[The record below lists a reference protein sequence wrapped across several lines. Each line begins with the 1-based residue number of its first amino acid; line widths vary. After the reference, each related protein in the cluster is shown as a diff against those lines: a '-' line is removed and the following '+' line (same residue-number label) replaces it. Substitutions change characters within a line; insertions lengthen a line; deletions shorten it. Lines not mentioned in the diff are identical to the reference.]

1 MNLIV
6 ASHGTLCEGLADAFH
21 MLASSEI
28 PITTVSLNETGI
40 DDFRDRLV
48 AEVQKSKSTAKTLI
62 LTDLYGGTPF
72 NESFA
77 LYLADP
83 ENLRVVAGVNFPMLI
98 EAGMAAP
105 DTDDLDEIVSI
116 AVQAGTAG
124 VITAS
129 AEPDKKDNEKDASG
143 NPKQA
148 EPHANLVPQRGAGKG
163 AGMSIVLA
171 RVDDRVI
178 HGQTTTRWMAVKPA
192 DAILVISDKV
202 AADELRCKVLKAA
215 AGKYK
220 LGIYT
225 VAQGVEALAKANASA
240 KKFFVI
246 SDSVKAFDE
255 LKRAGA
261 DFGATLNLG
270 NMNATRPGTKDLG
283 RTVLLNDEDL
293 AALDSLESAGVDL
306 QFQLLPDDNVRTW
319 HDMRA
324 KYLAL

>member
-1 MNLIV
+1 MKLII

-28 PITTVSLNETGI
+28 PITTVSLNDTGI
-40 DDFRDRLV
+40 DDFRRRLV
-48 AEVQKSKSTAKTLI
+48 AEVEKSKSTAKTLI
-62 LTDLYGGTPF
+62 MTDLYGGTPF

-116 AVQAGTAG
+116 AIQAGTAG
-124 VITAS
+124 VVAAS
-129 AEPDKKDNEKDASG
+129 AEPDKKDGEKGVSG

-148 EPHANLVPQRGAGKG
+148 EPHTNSVPQRGAGKG

-202 AADELRCKVLKAA
+202 AA
-215 AGKYK
+215 
-220 LGIYT
+220 
-225 VAQGVEALAKANASA
+225 
-240 KKFFVI
+240 
-246 SDSVKAFDE
+246 DE

>member
-1 MNLIV
+1 MNLII

-21 MLASSEI
+21 MLASSEV
-28 PITTVSLNETGI
+28 PITTVSLNDTGI
-40 DDFRDRLV
+40 DDFRRRLV
-48 AEVQKSKSTAKTLI
+48 AEVEKSKNTAKTLI

-98 EAGMAAP
+98 EAGMAAQ
-105 DTDDLDEIVSI
+105 DSDDLDEIASI

-124 VITAS
+124 VVAAS
-129 AEPDKKDNEKDASG
+129 AEPDKKDVSG
-143 NPKQA
+143 NPQQA
-148 EPHANLVPQRGAGKG
+148 GPHANSVPRRGAGKG

-246 SDSVKAFDE
+246 SDSVKTFDE

>member
-28 PITTVSLNETGI
+28 PITTVSLNDTGI
-40 DDFRDRLV
+40 DDFRKRLV
-48 AEVQKSKSTAKTLI
+48 AEVEKSKGTSKTLI

-98 EAGMAAP
+98 EAGMAAQ
-105 DTDDLDEIVSI
+105 DSDNLDEIVSI

-124 VITAS
+124 VVAAN
-129 AEPDKKDNEKDASG
+129 AEPDKKDGEKNVSD

-148 EPHANLVPQRGAGKG
+148 GPHANSVPQRGAGKG

-215 AGKYK
+215 ADKYK

-225 VAQGVEALAKANASA
+225 VAQGIEALAKANASA

-293 AALDSLESAGVDL
+293 TALDSLESAGVDL
-306 QFQLLPDDNVRTW
+306 QFQLLPDDNIRTW

>member
-1 MNLIV
+1 MNLII

-28 PITTVSLNETGI
+28 PITTVSLNDTGI
-40 DDFRDRLV
+40 DDFRKRLV
-48 AEVQKSKSTAKTLI
+48 AEVEKSKGTSKTLI

-116 AVQAGTAG
+116 AIQAGTAG
-124 VITAS
+124 VVAAS
-129 AEPDKKDNEKDASG
+129 AEPDKKDGEKGVSG

-148 EPHANLVPQRGAGKG
+148 EPHTNSVPQRGAGKG

-215 AGKYK
+215 ACKYK

-225 VAQGVEALAKANASA
+225 VAQGIEALAKANASA

>member
-28 PITTVSLNETGI
+28 PITTVSLNDTGI
-40 DDFRDRLV
+40 DDFRKRLV
-48 AEVQKSKSTAKTLI
+48 AEVEKSKGTSKTLI
-62 LTDLYGGTPF
+62 MTDLYGGTPF

-98 EAGMAAP
+98 EAGMAAQ
-105 DTDDLDEIVSI
+105 DSDNLDEIVSI

-124 VITAS
+124 VVAAN
-129 AEPDKKDNEKDASG
+129 AEPDKKDGEKNVSD

-148 EPHANLVPQRGAGKG
+148 GPHANSVPQRGAGKG

-202 AADELRCKVLKAA
+202 AADELRCKVLKAV

-225 VAQGVEALAKANASA
+225 VAQGIEALAKANASA

-293 AALDSLESAGVDL
+293 TALDSLESAGIDL

-324 KYLAL
+324 KYLTL

>member
-124 VITAS
+124 IVAAS
-129 AEPDKKDNEKDASG
+129 AEPDKKDNEKDISS

-148 EPHANLVPQRGAGKG
+148 EPNTNSVPQRGAGKG

-202 AADELRCKVLKAA
+202 AADELRCKVL
-215 AGKYK
+215 KYK

>member
-1 MNLIV
+1 MNLII

-21 MLASSEI
+21 MLASSEV
-28 PITTVSLNETGI
+28 PITTVSLNDTGI
-40 DDFRDRLV
+40 DDFRRRLV
-48 AEVQKSKSTAKTLI
+48 AEVEKSKNTAKTLI
-62 LTDLYGGTPF
+62 MTDLFGGTPF

-98 EAGMAAP
+98 EAGMAAQ
-105 DTDDLDEIVSI
+105 DSDNLDEIVSI

-124 VITAS
+124 VVAAS
-129 AEPDKKDNEKDASG
+129 AEPDKKDASG

-148 EPHANLVPQRGAGKG
+148 EPHANSVPQRGAGKG

-306 QFQLLPDDNVRTW
+306 QFQLLPDDNIRTW

>member
-6 ASHGTLCEGLADAFH
+6 ASHGTLCEGLAGAFH

-28 PITTVSLNETGI
+28 PITTVSLNDTGI
-40 DDFRDRLV
+40 DDFRKRLV
-48 AEVQKSKSTAKTLI
+48 AEVEKSKGTSKTLI

-98 EAGMAAP
+98 EAGMAAQ
-105 DTDDLDEIVSI
+105 DSDNLDEIVSI

-124 VITAS
+124 VVAAN
-129 AEPDKKDNEKDASG
+129 AEPDKKDGEKNVSD

-148 EPHANLVPQRGAGKG
+148 GPHANSAPQRGAGKG

-215 AGKYK
+215 ASKYK

-225 VAQGVEALAKANASA
+225 VAQGIEALAKANASA

-293 AALDSLESAGVDL
+293 TALDSLESAGVDL
-306 QFQLLPDDNVRTW
+306 QFQLLPDDNIRTW

>member
-1 MNLIV
+1 MNLII

-21 MLASSEI
+21 MLASSEV
-28 PITTVSLNETGI
+28 PITTVSLNDTGI
-40 DDFRDRLV
+40 DDFRRRLV
-48 AEVQKSKSTAKTLI
+48 AEVEKSKNTAKTLI

-83 ENLRVVAGVNFPMLI
+83 ENLRVVAGVNFPMLV
-98 EAGMAAP
+98 EAGMAAQ
-105 DTDDLDEIVSI
+105 DSDNLDEIVSI

-124 VITAS
+124 VVAAS
-129 AEPDKKDNEKDASG
+129 AEPAKKDVSG
-143 NPKQA
+143 NPQQA
-148 EPHANLVPQRGAGKG
+148 GPHANSVPQRGAGKG

-246 SDSVKAFDE
+246 SDSVKTFDE

-306 QFQLLPDDNVRTW
+306 QFQLLPDDNIRTW

>member
-1 MNLIV
+1 MNLII

-21 MLASSEI
+21 MLASSEV
-28 PITTVSLNETGI
+28 PITTVSLNDTGI
-40 DDFRDRLV
+40 DDFRRRLV
-48 AEVQKSKSTAKTLI
+48 AEVEKSKNTAKTLI

-83 ENLRVVAGVNFPMLI
+83 ENLRVVAGVNFPMLV
-98 EAGMAAP
+98 EAGMAAQ
-105 DTDDLDEIVSI
+105 DSDNLDEIVSI

-124 VITAS
+124 VVAAS
-129 AEPDKKDNEKDASG
+129 AEPAKKDVSG
-143 NPKQA
+143 NPQQA
-148 EPHANLVPQRGAGKG
+148 GPHANSVPRRGAGKG

-246 SDSVKAFDE
+246 SDSVKTFDE

-306 QFQLLPDDNVRTW
+306 QFQLLPDDNIRTW

>member
-1 MNLIV
+1 MNLII
-6 ASHGTLCEGLADAFH
+6 ASHGTLCEGLADTFH
-21 MLASSEI
+21 MLASSEV
-28 PITTVSLNETGI
+28 PITTVSLNDTGI
-40 DDFRDRLV
+40 DDFRRRLV
-48 AEVQKSKSTAKTLI
+48 AEVEKSKNTAKTLI

-83 ENLRVVAGVNFPMLI
+83 ENLRVVAGVNFPMLV
-98 EAGMAAP
+98 EAGMAAQ
-105 DTDDLDEIVSI
+105 DSDNLDEIVSI

-124 VITAS
+124 VVAAS
-129 AEPDKKDNEKDASG
+129 AEPAKKDVSG
-143 NPKQA
+143 NPQQA
-148 EPHANLVPQRGAGKG
+148 GPHANSVPQRGAGKG

-293 AALDSLESAGVDL
+293 VALDSLESAGVDL
-306 QFQLLPDDNVRTW
+306 QFQLLPDDNIRTW

>member
-1 MNLIV
+1 MNLII

-21 MLASSEI
+21 MLASSEV
-28 PITTVSLNETGI
+28 PITTVSLNDTGI
-40 DDFRDRLV
+40 DDFRRRLV
-48 AEVQKSKSTAKTLI
+48 AEVEKSKNTAKTLI

-83 ENLRVVAGVNFPMLI
+83 ENLRVVAGVNFPMLV
-98 EAGMAAP
+98 EAGMAAQ
-105 DTDDLDEIVSI
+105 DSDNLDEIVSI

-124 VITAS
+124 VVAAS
-129 AEPDKKDNEKDASG
+129 AEPAKKDAPG
-143 NPKQA
+143 NPKQP
-148 EPHANLVPQRGAGKG
+148 EPHANSVPQRGTGKG

-246 SDSVKAFDE
+246 SDSVKTFDE

-306 QFQLLPDDNVRTW
+306 QFQLLPDDNIRTW

>member
-1 MNLIV
+1 MNLIL

-28 PITTVSLNETGI
+28 PITTVSLNDTGI
-40 DDFRDRLV
+40 DDFRRRLV
-48 AEVQKSKSTAKTLI
+48 AEVEKSKGTAKTLI

-124 VITAS
+124 VVAAS
-129 AEPDKKDNEKDASG
+129 AEPDKKDAPGS
-143 NPKQA
+143 PKQA
-148 EPHANLVPQRGAGKG
+148 EPHANSVPQRSAEKG

-293 AALDSLESAGVDL
+293 AALDSLG
-306 QFQLLPDDNVRTW
+306 QII
-319 HDMRA
+319 
-324 KYLAL
+324 

>member
-48 AEVQKSKSTAKTLI
+48 AEIQKSKSTAKTLI

-72 NESFA
+72 NESYA

-124 VITAS
+124 VVAAS
-129 AEPDKKDNEKDASG
+129 VEPDKKDISS
-143 NPKQA
+143 NPMQA
-148 EPHANLVPQRGAGKG
+148 EPHANSVPQRGAGKG

-293 AALDSLESAGVDL
+293 DALDSLESAGVDL
-306 QFQLLPDDNVRTW
+306 QFQLLPDDSVRTW

>member
-28 PITTVSLNETGI
+28 PITTVSLNDTGI
-40 DDFRDRLV
+40 DDFRKRLV
-48 AEVQKSKSTAKTLI
+48 AEVEKSKGTSKTLI
-62 LTDLYGGTPF
+62 MTDLYGGTPF

-98 EAGMAAP
+98 EAGMAAQ
-105 DTDDLDEIVSI
+105 DSDNLDEIVSI

-124 VITAS
+124 VVAAN
-129 AEPDKKDNEKDASG
+129 AEPDKKDGEKNVSD

-148 EPHANLVPQRGAGKG
+148 GPHANSVPQRGAGKG

-220 LGIYT
+220 LGT
-225 VAQGVEALAKANASA
+225 LHGCPEHRGARQGQRLRKEVLRHLRLGQGLRRAQARGRRLR
-240 KKFFVI
+240 
-246 SDSVKAFDE
+246 SD
-255 LKRAGA
+255 
-261 DFGATLNLG
+261 
-270 NMNATRPGTKDLG
+270 P
-283 RTVLLNDEDL
+283 
-293 AALDSLESAGVDL
+293 
-306 QFQLLPDDNVRTW
+306 
-319 HDMRA
+319 
-324 KYLAL
+324 

>member
-28 PITTVSLNETGI
+28 PITTVSLNDTGV
-40 DDFRDRLV
+40 DDFRRRLV
-48 AEVQKSKSTAKTLI
+48 AAVEKSKTTAKTLI

-124 VITAS
+124 VVAAS
-129 AEPDKKDNEKDASG
+129 AEPDKKDAPG

-148 EPHANLVPQRGAGKG
+148 EPHANSVPQRGAGKG

-225 VAQGVEALAKANASA
+225 IAQGIEALAKANASA

-306 QFQLLPDDNVRTW
+306 QFQLLPDDNIRTW

>member
-124 VITAS
+124 VVAAS
-129 AEPDKKDNEKDASG
+129 AEPD
-143 NPKQA
+143 
-148 EPHANLVPQRGAGKG
+148 
-163 AGMSIVLA
+163 M
-171 RVDDRVI
+171 
-178 HGQTTTRWMAVKPA
+178 PA
-192 DAILVISDKV
+192 KIK
-202 AADELRCKVLKAA
+202 
-215 AGKYK
+215 
-220 LGIYT
+220 
-225 VAQGVEALAKANASA
+225 LAKMFTYARPPRKWPRSA
-240 KKFFVI
+240 RQKLKIRVAMPPAFIMIPAIINMGMARRTKLLRLVNI
-246 SDSVKAFDE
+246 LSIIALGDIKA
-255 LKRAGA
+255 LK
-261 DFGATLNLG
+261 
-270 NMNATRPGTKDLG
+270 
-283 RTVLLNDEDL
+283 
-293 AALDSLESAGVDL
+293 
-306 QFQLLPDDNVRTW
+306 
-319 HDMRA
+319 
-324 KYLAL
+324 

>member
-28 PITTVSLNETGI
+28 PVSTVSLDGRGI
-40 DDFRDRLV
+40 DDFRKRLI
-48 AEVQKSKSTAKTLI
+48 AEVNKSKSTAKTLI

-72 NESFA
+72 NESLA
-77 LYLADP
+77 LFLADP

-105 DTDDLDEIVSI
+105 DTDDLDQIVSI
-116 AVQAGTAG
+116 AIQAGTAG
-124 VITAS
+124 VVAAS
-129 AEPDKKDNEKDASG
+129 VEPDKKNGEKGTSG
-143 NPKQA
+143 NPVQA
-148 EPHANLVPQRGAGKG
+148 TPRTDSTPRGGAGKG

-202 AADELRCKVLKAA
+202 ADDELRCKVLKAA

-246 SDSVKAFDE
+246 SDSAKAFDE

-261 DFGATLNLG
+261 DFGPILNLG

-293 AALDSLESAGVDL
+293 AALDSLEAAGVDL

>member
-1 MNLIV
+1 MNLII

-21 MLASSEI
+21 MLASSEV
-28 PITTVSLNETGI
+28 PITTVSLNDTGI
-40 DDFRDRLV
+40 DDFRRRLV
-48 AEVQKSKSTAKTLI
+48 AEVEKSKNTAKMLI

-98 EAGMAAP
+98 EAGMAAQ
-105 DTDDLDEIVSI
+105 DSDDLDEIASI

-124 VITAS
+124 VVAAS
-129 AEPDKKDNEKDASG
+129 AEPDKKDVSG
-143 NPKQA
+143 NPQQA
-148 EPHANLVPQRGAGKG
+148 GPHANSVPRRGAGKG

-246 SDSVKAFDE
+246 SDSVKTFDE

-306 QFQLLPDDNVRTW
+306 QFQLLPDDNIRTW

>member
-1 MNLIV
+1 
-6 ASHGTLCEGLADAFH
+6 
-21 MLASSEI
+21 
-28 PITTVSLNETGI
+28 
-40 DDFRDRLV
+40 
-48 AEVQKSKSTAKTLI
+48 
-62 LTDLYGGTPF
+62 
-72 NESFA
+72 
-77 LYLADP
+77 
-83 ENLRVVAGVNFPMLI
+83 MLI

-124 VITAS
+124 VVAAS
-129 AEPDKKDNEKDASG
+129 AEPDKKDAPG

-148 EPHANLVPQRGAGKG
+148 ESHTNSVPQRGTEKG